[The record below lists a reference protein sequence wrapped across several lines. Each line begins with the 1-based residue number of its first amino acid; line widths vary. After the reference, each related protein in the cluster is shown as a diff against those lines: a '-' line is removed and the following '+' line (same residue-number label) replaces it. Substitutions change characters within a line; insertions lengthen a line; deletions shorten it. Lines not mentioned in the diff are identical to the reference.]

1 MNQETND
8 NKFKYS
14 YSAPTE
20 LERREIESIKKNYE
34 GGDSESSKL
43 SRLRRLDAFV
53 NNSAMAAGISIGVIG
68 LLIFGLGMSL
78 VLEWQIYLWGILLA
92 ALGAVPIAA
101 AYPLYKFVLNRN
113 KKKYGSEILSLSKE
127 LLGEN
132 VE

>member
-43 SRLRRLDAFV
+43 SRLRKLDAFV

-78 VLEWQIYLWGILLA
+78 GLEWQIYLWGILLA

>member
-43 SRLRRLDAFV
+43 SRLRKLDAFV

>member
-20 LERREIESIKKNYE
+20 LERREIESIKKNYD
-34 GGDSESSKL
+34 GGNSENSKL
-43 SRLRRLDAFV
+43 SRLRKLDAFV

-78 VLEWQIYLWGILLA
+78 VLEWHIYLWGILLA

>member
-43 SRLRRLDAFV
+43 SRLRKLDAFV
-53 NNSAMAAGISIGVIG
+53 NNSAMVAGISIGVIG

>member
-43 SRLRRLDAFV
+43 SRLRKLDAFV
-53 NNSAMAAGISIGVIG
+53 NNSAMAAGISVGVIG

>member
-43 SRLRRLDAFV
+43 SRLRKLDAFV

-78 VLEWQIYLWGILLA
+78 ILEWQIYLWGIVLA